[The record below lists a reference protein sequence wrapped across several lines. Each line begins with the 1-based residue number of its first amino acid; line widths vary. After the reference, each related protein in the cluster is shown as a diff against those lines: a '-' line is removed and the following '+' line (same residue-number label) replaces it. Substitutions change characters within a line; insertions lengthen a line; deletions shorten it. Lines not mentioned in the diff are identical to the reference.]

1 MSENNQTTERLTPG
15 QAKRKLCIQCV
26 GTSQFNSALVK
37 DCGGDKAGT
46 GPCPI
51 FKYRIGERMSVKVFR
66 KFCLNCMA
74 GSFDA
79 ISECTTIDC
88 PAYEYRFGKNPILAG
103 RIPTAGLAALQKYRE
118 NVSILPS
125 DDDISDESDED

>member
-26 GTSQFNSALVK
+26 GTSQFNSGLVK
-37 DCGGDKAGT
+37 DCGRDKAGT

-88 PAYEYRFGKNPILAG
+88 PAYEYRFGKNPVLAG
-103 RIPTAGLAALQKYRE
+103 RKCNGNPEGLRIYRE
-118 NVSILPS
+118 RLASQSNNP
-125 DDDISDESDED
+125 